1 MDNKLMQ
8 LLKKMNDFQE
18 QNNITEECLTNAQFV
33 YKFIKNNQLGEC
45 NVRAVVVAININDI
59 SEAKDKKIVCCCH
72 FVVEFE
78 NKIIDPSYEYNKYP
92 NAIYYTNYNKFIEA
106 EFNVEDKIYFGEYT
120 KMKYIN
126 NFLKFYKLEIEVNLT
141 NKIKRLNEEYYSRLV
156 SLIYNL

>member
-45 NVRAVVVAININDI
+45 NVRAVIVVININ
-59 SEAKDKKIVCCCH
+59 ENKKIVCCCH

-106 EFNVEDKIYFGEYT
+106 EFNIEDKIYFGEYT

-126 NFLKFYKLEIEVNLT
+126 KFLKFYKLEIEVNLT
-141 NKIKRLNEEYYSRLV
+141 NKLKRLNDEYYSRLV